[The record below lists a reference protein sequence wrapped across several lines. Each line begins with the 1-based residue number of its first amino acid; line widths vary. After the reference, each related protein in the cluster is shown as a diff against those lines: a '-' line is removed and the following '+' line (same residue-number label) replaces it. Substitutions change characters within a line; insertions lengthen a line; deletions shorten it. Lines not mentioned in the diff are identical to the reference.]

1 MYKEQFPVFD
11 NIDTIY
17 LDSASSAQKPRV
29 VLEAMD
35 KFYTSYYANA
45 HRSSSNMA
53 NEATIK
59 YEETREKVANFIN
72 ATSKDEI
79 IFTKGLTEAI
89 NFIAS
94 SFVKDNFD
102 TVIISS
108 LEHHSNI
115 VPWHMQGRTI
125 SKGLEVVG
133 CNDKLEFDYNH
144 FETLLKNNPNS
155 FVSIMHISNSFGI
168 VHDIK
173 KITNLAH
180 KYNAI
185 VLVDGAQ
192 SAPHIKIDVQELDV
206 DFYTIAGHKMYA
218 PMGVGV
224 LYAKEKHFK
233 NLKVYQGGG
242 GSIDDVSYEK
252 TTFSKYPL
260 CYESGTPN
268 IASVIGLSSA
278 IDFML
283 DIGYKKIEEIESELR
298 NYLIEE
304 LDKIEGVVIYTDNSK
319 VVGSLSFNIKGIDNA
334 DIGLL
339 LDSQK
344 IAIRYGSHC
353 NKPIMSK
360 LGISGTLRVSFALY
374 NDFGDIDGFIGALK
388 KAVLMLS

>member
-17 LDSASSAQKPRV
+17 LDSASSSQKPRV

-35 KFYTSYYANA
+35 KFYTSYYANV

-59 YEETREKVANFIN
+59 YEETRNKVANFIN
-72 ATSKDEI
+72 ASNQKEI

-89 NFIAS
+89 NFVAS
-94 SFVKDNFD
+94 SFVKDNFE

-115 VPWHMQGRTI
+115 VPWHMQGRTT

-133 CNDKLEFDYNH
+133 CNDNLEFDYAH

-155 FVSIMHISNSFGI
+155 FVSIMHISNSFGV

-180 KYNAI
+180 KYNGV

-192 SAPHIKIDVQELDV
+192 STPHIKIDVQELDV

-218 PMGVGV
+218 PMGVGI
-224 LYAKEKHFK
+224 LYVKEKHFK
-233 NLKVYQGGG
+233 TLKVYQGGG

-252 TTFSKYPL
+252 TTFSKYPI

-278 IDFML
+278 IDFMQ
-283 DIGYKKIEEIESELR
+283 DIGYEKIEEIESELR
-298 NYLIEE
+298 NYFIKE
-304 LDKIEGVVIYTDNSK
+304 LEKIENVIVYTDNSK
-319 VVGSLSFNIKGIDNA
+319 VIGSISFNIKDIDNA

-353 NKPIMSK
+353 SKPIMGK
-360 LGISGTLRVSFALY
+360 LNISGTLRVSFALY
-374 NDFGDIDGFIGALK
+374 NDMSDIDVFIKALK